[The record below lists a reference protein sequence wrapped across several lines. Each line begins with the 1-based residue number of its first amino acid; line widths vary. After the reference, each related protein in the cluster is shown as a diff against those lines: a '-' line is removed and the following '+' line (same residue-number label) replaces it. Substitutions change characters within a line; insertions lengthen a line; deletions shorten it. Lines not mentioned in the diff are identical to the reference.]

1 MFISKKYAV
10 ANWNMNCLYML
21 RIVIKSFDIVDNRTI
36 FIFFNFKESMSK
48 LESADICFTTL
59 DIKCLLFNER
69 ALSPNNALLIIEYKK
84 SIQIRA

>member
-1 MFISKKYAV
+1 
-10 ANWNMNCLYML
+10 
-21 RIVIKSFDIVDNRTI
+21 
-36 FIFFNFKESMSK
+36 MSK